1 MQAPDLFLL
10 IPKEHPFNQL
20 DTKWQVNYIL
30 SRIELAGLCQEA
42 GQERSRI
49 TLLNEAAALCDS
61 IVYFNDALKLR
72 AQHKL

>member
-1 MQAPDLFLL
+1 M
-10 IPKEHPFNQL
+10 
-20 DTKWQVNYIL
+20 NYIL

-49 TLLNEAAALCDS
+49 TLLNEAADLYDS
-61 IVYFNDALKLR
+61 IGYFNDALKLR